1 MSPPAYLCHFLFHP
15 FLSVFTFCFVFFTLI
30 SFFSLLDLIPSYFL
44 SPPSPLPSFSFSCL
58 TQEAVISKRSVL
70 ADIFH
75 GTSLIST
82 RRVAIG
88 QHELPPFP
96 TNPPEPGSQPASRP
110 QGQPASNSFLYSA
123 AFVFALYL
131 SPPRLHASL
140 QAGERREKKNGMD
153 EGEGLRSKTEVYK
166 AHNNGSQAVVQGLP
180 QGPYMGTEWPR
191 AKRGIFPF
199 AAF

>member
-1 MSPPAYLCHFLFHP
+1 MKEKRPFPPFFYAPLVSTGLPLSLSISSIYFCFYCLFHAD
-15 FLSVFTFCFVFFTLI
+15 LFF
-30 SFFSLLDLIPSYFL
+30 FPPRPHPLLFPV
-44 SPPSPLPSFSFSCL
+44 SPHSPLPSFSFSCL

-140 QAGERREKKNGMD
+140 QAGKRRKKRTGWMKEKD
-153 EGEGLRSKTEVYK
+153 
-166 AHNNGSQAVVQGLP
+166 
-180 QGPYMGTEWPR
+180 
-191 AKRGIFPF
+191 
-199 AAF
+199 